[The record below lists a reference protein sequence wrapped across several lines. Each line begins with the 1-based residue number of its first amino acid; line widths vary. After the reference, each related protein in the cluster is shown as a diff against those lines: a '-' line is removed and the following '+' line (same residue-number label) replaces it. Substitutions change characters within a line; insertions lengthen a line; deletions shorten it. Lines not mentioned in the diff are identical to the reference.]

1 MSNWE
6 NLNSNLHVPN
16 YWSSKTCIQ
25 WSSQDFCHNL
35 LQANPFY
42 SKRSAMAL
50 FSEDLEV
57 IQVQLAHHKLISSR
71 VKALVKLLSKKDELL
86 DQFWAEY
93 STNIKSISLKRK
105 YNVFVSGSLLEE
117 EAIETLQKQ
126 AAIKKSLGEELGSS
140 IQTDDDGAAQEVDQD
155 DMQDARIE
163 HDDV

>member
-1 MSNWE
+1 
-6 NLNSNLHVPN
+6 
-16 YWSSKTCIQ
+16 
-25 WSSQDFCHNL
+25 
-35 LQANPFY
+35 
-42 SKRSAMAL
+42 MAL

>member
-1 MSNWE
+1 
-6 NLNSNLHVPN
+6 
-16 YWSSKTCIQ
+16 
-25 WSSQDFCHNL
+25 
-35 LQANPFY
+35 
-42 SKRSAMAL
+42 MAL

-140 IQTDDDGAAQEVDQD
+140 IQTDDDRAAQEVDQD